1 MDYTEDKV
9 KRVFQIILGVC
20 CCAGAY
26 KFFLAPA
33 GLYNGGFTGI
43 AQIIRNL
50 LKEFGGFNFRS
61 DPTGIIV
68 WCLNVPLMIIGYR
81 ILGRMF
87 MIKTIAVIT
96 MQSMLMTVIKGPEAQ
111 LISDQALNCLCG
123 GALNGYGIG
132 LLLRSGASGGGSD
145 IVGMVAVKKKPEFSV
160 GMISM
165 SINILIFAY
174 AAVTRSFEIAAYSA
188 VYSLITSMMIDRTH
202 YQTTKV
208 VVFVVSKIPVL
219 GPVISAEMHRG
230 VTTWKAE
237 GQHSHQPYNVH
248 MVVMNR
254 YELQNFRLVLR
265 AADPKAFIWT
275 VKLDQVMG
283 NFSQHLGV

>member
-1 MDYTEDKV
+1 MDYREDKM

-50 LKEFGGFNFRS
+50 LQEYAGFAFRS

-68 WCLNVPLMIIGYR
+68 WCLNIPLMIIGYR
-81 ILGRMF
+81 ELGRMF
-87 MIKTIAVIT
+87 MVKTIAVIT
-96 MQSMLMTVIKGPEAQ
+96 MQSLLMTVIKGPEAQ
-111 LISDQALNCLCG
+111 LISDHALNCVCG
-123 GALNGYGIG
+123 GALNGFGIG
-132 LLLRSGASGGGSD
+132 MMLRSGASSGGND
-145 IVGMVAVKKKPEFSV
+145 IVGLVAVKKNPEFSV
-160 GMISM
+160 GTISM
-165 SINILIFAY
+165 AINVCIFTY
-174 AAVTRSFEIAAYSA
+174 AAITRSFEIAAYSA
-188 VYSLITSMMIDRTH
+188 VYSLITSMMIDKTH
-202 YQTTKV
+202 HQTTKV

-237 GQHSHQPYNVH
+237 GQHSHKPYSVH

-254 YELQNFRLVLR
+254 YELQNFRLVMH
-265 AADPKAFIWT
+265 AADPQAFIW
-275 VKLDQVMG
+275 VMKLDQVMG
-283 NFSQHLGV
+283 NFKQHLGV

>member
-1 MDYTEDKV
+1 
-9 KRVFQIILGVC
+9 
-20 CCAGAY
+20 
-26 KFFLAPA
+26 
-33 GLYNGGFTGI
+33 
-43 AQIIRNL
+43 
-50 LKEFGGFNFRS
+50 
-61 DPTGIIV
+61 
-68 WCLNVPLMIIGYR
+68 
-81 ILGRMF
+81 
-87 MIKTIAVIT
+87 
-96 MQSMLMTVIKGPEAQ
+96 
-111 LISDQALNCLCG
+111 
-123 GALNGYGIG
+123 
-132 LLLRSGASGGGSD
+132 
-145 IVGMVAVKKKPEFSV
+145 
-160 GMISM
+160 
-165 SINILIFAY
+165 
-174 AAVTRSFEIAAYSA
+174 
-188 VYSLITSMMIDRTH
+188 MMIDRTH